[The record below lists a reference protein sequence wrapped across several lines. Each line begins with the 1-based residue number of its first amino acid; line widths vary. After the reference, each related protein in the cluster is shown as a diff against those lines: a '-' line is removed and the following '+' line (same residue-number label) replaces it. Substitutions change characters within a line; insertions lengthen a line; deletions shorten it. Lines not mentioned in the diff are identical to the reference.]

1 MQLDLDLSKY
11 SADLDLNVLLL
22 VHRNLDFDPDNEEV
36 ADLSDVSRSSGNES
50 SDNESWDDEI
60 NNEMESDRRDVET
73 QELSS
78 APVSIKNDEPDRFI
92 KETHHSSATTSQEP
106 RPSLDD
112 AGNAN
117 SNPDF
122 ADDMQA
128 VESEAGIGAR
138 RSSGRVRKWT
148 EIDSRCECDTLI
160 TAEEQGCETGWV
172 CGTVSIFIQHIFR
185 LTFGNNF
192 AFSSTSI
199 AWILNLYQ
207 EIGCVPAEN
216 P

>member
-11 SADLDLNVLLL
+11 SVDLDLNVLLL
-22 VHRNLDFDPDNEEV
+22 VHRNLDFNPDNEEV
-36 ADLSDVSRSSGNES
+36 ANLSDVSRSSGNES
-50 SDNESWDDEI
+50 SDDESWDDEI
-60 NNEMESDRRDVET
+60 NNKMESDEM
-73 QELSS
+73 SS

-138 RSSGRVRKWT
+138 VAQ
-148 EIDSRCECDTLI
+148 I
-160 TAEEQGCETGWV
+160 T
-172 CGTVSIFIQHIFR
+172 S
-185 LTFGNNF
+185 
-192 AFSSTSI
+192 
-199 AWILNLYQ
+199 
-207 EIGCVPAEN
+207 
-216 P
+216 